1 MIVFKMATFLGSIKE
16 TSPSVDAAIRTFIL
30 TYEKSSLV
38 KPPNCPTVTV
48 KRKVKL
54 VRSYTWI
61 LQSIPAE
68 QAIGYVFE
76 IVIDSHES

>member
-1 MIVFKMATFLGSIKE
+1 MAPFLGSINE
-16 TSPSVDAAIRTFIL
+16 MSPSVDAAIRTFIL
-30 TYEKSSLV
+30 VYEKSSLV

-48 KRKVKL
+48 NRNVKL